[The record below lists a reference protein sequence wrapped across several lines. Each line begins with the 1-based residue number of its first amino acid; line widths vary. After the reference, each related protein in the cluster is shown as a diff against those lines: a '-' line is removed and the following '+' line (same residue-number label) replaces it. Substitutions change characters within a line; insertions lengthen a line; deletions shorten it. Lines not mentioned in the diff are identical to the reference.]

1 MTSVRTFA
9 ALLATG
15 LVACGG
21 QPEAPSPSTTP
32 LGYSVPVRTPIEY
45 SSSDTAR
52 INIEVQPGMSME
64 QTMGQSSHVRFSFAP
79 TVGTDGNLSVTATYV
94 DFAAYAESSM
104 APRQDIDGSML
115 EGGEFVL
122 SLSPDGEV
130 DQVSGPELP
139 EVIEGLTMGGDN
151 LFADFF
157 VRLPN
162 RLVQPGES
170 WTDTISAVT
179 EEEGARSENTTIVVS
194 TFRGDTTVAGRR
206 LWIID
211 ATKSAAVLV
220 EGNMQGMEMRNELSG
235 TVTEH
240 ALWDPNL
247 RAIYSSSAQGSM
259 TGTLDVPSAGM
270 TGIPISVSNH
280 RRIRLVESAN

>member
-21 QPEAPSPSTTP
+21 QPETPSPSSTP
-32 LGYSVPVRTPIEY
+32 LAYSLPARTALEY
-45 SSSDTAR
+45 TSSDTAR
-52 INIEVQPGMSME
+52 INIEVQPGMGME
-64 QTMGQSSHVRFSFAP
+64 QTMGQSSRVRLSFAP
-79 TVGTDGNLSVTATYV
+79 TTGTDGNMTVTANYV
-94 DFAAYAESSM
+94 DFAAFAESSM
-104 APRQDIDGSML
+104 SPRQDIDGSGL
-115 EGGEFVL
+115 EGDFVL

-130 DQVSGPELP
+130 DQLSGPELP

-157 VRLPN
+157 LRLPN
-162 RLVQPGES
+162 RVVQPGES
-170 WTDTISAVT
+170 WTDTISAIT

-194 TFRGDTTVAGRR
+194 TFRGDTTIAGRT
-206 LWIID
+206 LWRID
-211 ATKSAAVLV
+211 AMKTSTVLV

-235 TVTEH
+235 TVTER

-247 RAIYSSSAQGSM
+247 RALHSSSAAGSM
-259 TGTLDVPSAGM
+259 TGVLDIPSAGM
-270 TGIPISVSNH
+270 AAIPISVTNN
-280 RRIRLVESAN
+280 RRVRLAESAD

>member
-15 LVACGG
+15 LAACSG
-21 QPEAPSPSTTP
+21 QPESPTPSATP
-32 LGYSVPVRTPIEY
+32 LAYSQPARTPIEY
-45 SSSDTAR
+45 VSSDTAR
-52 INIEVQPGMSME
+52 INIEVQPGMAME
-64 QTMGQSSHVRFSFAP
+64 QTMGQSSQVRLAFAP
-79 TVGTDGNLSVTATYV
+79 PTDPSGDELSVTATYV
-94 DFAAYAESSM
+94 DFTAFAESSM
-104 APRQDIDGSML
+104 TPRQDIDGSAL
-115 EGGEFVL
+115 QGDFVL
-122 SLSPDGEV
+122 SVTPEGEV
-130 DQVSGPELP
+130 EQVSGPELP

-157 VRLPN
+157 LRLPN
-162 RLVQPGES
+162 RVVRPGES

-194 TFRGDTTVAGRR
+194 TFRGDTTVAGRT

-211 ATKSAAVLV
+211 ATKTASVLV
-220 EGNMQGMEMRNELSG
+220 EGNMQGMNMRNELTG

-247 RAIYSSSAQGSM
+247 RALYSSNAVGTM
-259 TGTLDVPSAGM
+259 TGMLDIPDAGM
-270 TGIPISVSNH
+270 SAIPISVTNH
-280 RRIRLVESAN
+280 RRVRLVDATN